1 MSLYTIDFNNK
12 VIELLPPDKRQPK
25 IVRWLQSLIS
35 PLVYQNNKILIDYK
49 TGGFYPQWADGNSYD
64 AGTIINYFGTLYISL
79 VDGNGDTPPSGN
91 WGVYL
96 PTSIGTDTRLLFT
109 GQKLVLEYAL
119 NINFGT
125 TFRQPPDT
133 SDIYIRNVSSSVAF
147 LVAETDANSNLYAGE
162 TTGNYIG
169 SRQTMYFPTGN
180 VFINYPSDLIDTNPN
195 IETEIL
201 SFFNKYAP
209 FGCKATVNPV

>member
-25 IVRWLQSLIS
+25 IVRWVQSLIS

-49 TGGFYPQWADGNSYD
+49 TGGSYPQWADIGGWNTGD
-64 AGTIINYFGTLYISL
+64 IVNYFGILYISL
-79 VDGNGDTPPSGN
+79 IDSNGDTPPSGN

-96 PTSIGTDTRLLFT
+96 PTSIGTDTRILFN
-109 GQKLVLEYAL
+109 GQKIVLEYAL
-119 NINFGT
+119 NLKFGT
-125 TFRQPPDT
+125 TFRQPPSV
-133 SDIYIRNVSSSVAF
+133 SDIYINNVTASIYS
-147 LVAETDANSNLYAGE
+147 LVAQTDANSHLYAGA
-162 TTGNYIG
+162 TVGNYIG
-169 SRQTMYFPTGN
+169 GRQTYYFPTGN